1 MSKDLSP
8 SLSDS
13 SNKNTNTGEQK
24 ADSDSQPGSK
34 SSESHRSEATHHS
47 MSSGSTYKSVEKT
60 TTLVPLDES
69 GSTKQVQ
76 HLLIKYAMNRRSDW
90 GSVSTISTTGR
101 SHAKEWVL
109 LQDKSG
115 TARDLDNNF
124 DPLDFGF
131 NVKTIKVA
139 EKLFVDESC
148 KQEKTSKS
156 LSSEQETELDVNYI
170 FPQSKLTLS
179 QTTNRIIHGPEEIF
193 GMDDGK
199 LVLCIV
205 SSTHNEL
212 STIYSWYLNYELI
225 KSGLNYCIFYIEE
238 EGKYH
243 CTISVHGQTYTS
255 RIVTAI
261 DKKKQ
266 PEIPSLQKRTISIIP
281 IIKLNDLSFRLEDEI
296 GKEAFGSVFKGAWVG
311 SAVAIKAI
319 DCKRGK
325 QKIRGM
331 VEAEIEMHELIRHPN
346 IVQLMAVAFEKSS
359 VYLITKYINCFNM
372 ENVIF
377 YEDLW
382 SQLKLIHRN
391 KILIIVQLLQ
401 AVCYLHAVVR
411 PIIHRDI
418 KPANILITEKRLVT
432 NLCDLGVS
440 RVKNVTS
447 HCTTNIGGQPGT
459 LAYMPP
465 RASVQGKMATTA
477 SNIWAIGITMV
488 EFFSGEEAWGDENV
502 MDTIRMNRLPES
514 FNKLQKP
521 VKNIVLR
528 CLEYSQEKR

>member
-1 MSKDLSP
+1 
-8 SLSDS
+8 
-13 SNKNTNTGEQK
+13 
-24 ADSDSQPGSK
+24 
-34 SSESHRSEATHHS
+34 
-47 MSSGSTYKSVEKT
+47 
-60 TTLVPLDES
+60 
-69 GSTKQVQ
+69 
-76 HLLIKYAMNRRSDW
+76 
-90 GSVSTISTTGR
+90 
-101 SHAKEWVL
+101 
-109 LQDKSG
+109 
-115 TARDLDNNF
+115 
-124 DPLDFGF
+124 
-131 NVKTIKVA
+131 
-139 EKLFVDESC
+139 
-148 KQEKTSKS
+148 
-156 LSSEQETELDVNYI
+156 
-170 FPQSKLTLS
+170 
-179 QTTNRIIHGPEEIF
+179 
-193 GMDDGK
+193 MDDGQ
-199 LVLCIV
+199 LVLGIV

-212 STIYSWYLNYELI
+212 SKIYSWYLNDELI
-225 KSGLNYCIFYIEE
+225 KSGPNYCIFYIEE

-255 RIVTAI
+255 RIVTVI

-266 PEIPSLQKRTISIIP
+266 PEIPSLQKRTISTIP

-296 GKEAFGSVFKGAWVG
+296 GKGAFGRVFKGTWVG

-359 VYLITKYINCFNM
+359 VYLITEYINGFNM

-377 YEDLW
+377 DEDLS
-382 SQLKLIHRN
+382 SQLKLIQSD
-391 KILIIVQLLQ
+391 KIFIIVQLLQ
-401 AVCYLHAVVR
+401 AVCYLHAMVR

-418 KPANILITEKRLVT
+418 KPANILITEKSLVT
-432 NLCDLGVS
+432 KLCDLGVS

-465 RASVQGKMATTA
+465 EASIQGKMATTA
-477 SNIWAIGITMV
+477 SDIWAIGITMV

-502 MDTIRMNRLPES
+502 IDTIKMNRLPES

-528 CLEYSQEKR
+528 CLEYSQEKRWTAFELLGALKEIIR